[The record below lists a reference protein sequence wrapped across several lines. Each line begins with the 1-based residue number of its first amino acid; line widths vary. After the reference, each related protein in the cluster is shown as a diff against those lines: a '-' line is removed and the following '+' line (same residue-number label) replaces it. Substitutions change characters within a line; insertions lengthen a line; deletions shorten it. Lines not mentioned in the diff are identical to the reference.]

1 MTADTALPKQD
12 AIAVKKTK
20 KAKHDRV
27 ETRSGKHAKT
37 THKWPK
43 LKTRSS
49 PMQLFKCIKSLTRN
63 QQEDVNRMGFGK
75 MLSFNISGIPLKI
88 AHYVVDHFNP
98 EEMAIELPCGSIDV
112 DVQSVHDLLGIPK
125 KGIDMQNVRTYSK
138 LDVAVEAWRKRY
150 RKRFVAPTNLARSIL
165 TSDEANSFDFRLD
178 FLMLFL
184 TVMVECN
191 KNGRM
196 KEWILKTFRGDTDFS
211 KINWC
216 AYLIQQIKS
225 CKDGWKSCDPESP
238 FSGPLTLLALLYVDR
253 VKCTGFPVDRT
264 IYPIVFW
271 SKYELKKRERFEIKR
286 GGFGGEDLHEV
297 GVVRR
302 DPRKTELHANDE
314 VLSNEIALIEKHLD
328 VMEAKRVTVQKK
340 IGSSVQCSSRQ
351 RAS

>member
-1 MTADTALPKQD
+1 
-12 AIAVKKTK
+12 
-20 KAKHDRV
+20 
-27 ETRSGKHAKT
+27 
-37 THKWPK
+37 
-43 LKTRSS
+43 
-49 PMQLFKCIKSLTRN
+49 MQLFKCIKSLTRN

-98 EEMAIELPCGSIDV
+98 EEMAIEMPCGSIDV
-112 DVQSVHDLLGIPK
+112 DVESVHDLLGIPK

-165 TSDEANSFDFRLD
+165 TSDEANSFHFRLD

-191 KNGRM
+191 KNGQM
-196 KEWILKTFRGDTDFS
+196 KEWILKTFTGDTDFS

-271 SKYELKKRERFEIKR
+271 NKYELKKRERFEIKR

-328 VMEAKRVTVQKK
+328 VMEAKRVTVEKK
-340 IGSSVQCSSRQ
+340 LEVVFNAHPDNEQVKKLIQ
-351 RAS
+351 RFEKIVH

>member
-1 MTADTALPKQD
+1 
-12 AIAVKKTK
+12 
-20 KAKHDRV
+20 
-27 ETRSGKHAKT
+27 
-37 THKWPK
+37 
-43 LKTRSS
+43 
-49 PMQLFKCIKSLTRN
+49 
-63 QQEDVNRMGFGK
+63 
-75 MLSFNISGIPLKI
+75 
-88 AHYVVDHFNP
+88 
-98 EEMAIELPCGSIDV
+98 
-112 DVQSVHDLLGIPK
+112 
-125 KGIDMQNVRTYSK
+125 
-138 LDVAVEAWRKRY
+138 
-150 RKRFVAPTNLARSIL
+150 
-165 TSDEANSFDFRLD
+165 
-178 FLMLFL
+178 
-184 TVMVECN
+184 MVECN

-340 IGSSVQCSSRQ
+340 LEVVFNAHPDNEQVKKLIQRFEKIVHSKKTRISLWPDSPREKIAGVLMSLNKTVQNPDNDYTEDPEDDVPNAAAVAKIN
-351 RAS
+351 ASGNDRGNGNGKRMKNDVSAKASGNDRGDGDGKRMKNDVSAKASGNNRGNGDGKRMKNDVSAKASGNDQGNGDGKQMKNDVSAKGNFSDDNPNKNVM